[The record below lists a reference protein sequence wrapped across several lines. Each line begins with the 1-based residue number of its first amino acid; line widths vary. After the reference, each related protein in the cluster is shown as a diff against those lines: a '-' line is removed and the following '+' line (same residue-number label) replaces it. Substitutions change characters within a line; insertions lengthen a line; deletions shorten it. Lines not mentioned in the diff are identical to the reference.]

1 MKTILSIIILLILP
15 AASIFAQ
22 DNSHSHEEHLG
33 KLLASYFEMKD
44 ALVADDFK
52 TAKQAL
58 IDFTEEVKNDPEMI
72 DHKKHAT
79 KHAMHHSAM
88 VSAVDIAGS
97 STDIKTLRDSF
108 DEITVELLKAIE
120 NQGYTDGEMYVQFC
134 PMADGGNGAKWISK
148 EKKIMNPYFGSM
160 MLNCGSV
167 VDTIN

>member
-1 MKTILSIIILLILP
+1 
-15 AASIFAQ
+15 
-22 DNSHSHEEHLG
+22 
-33 KLLASYFEMKD
+33 
-44 ALVADDFK
+44 
-52 TAKQAL
+52 
-58 IDFTEEVKNDPEMI
+58 
-72 DHKKHAT
+72 
-79 KHAMHHSAM
+79 MHHSAM